1 MLWYWKVVQKNLRAS
16 LRLLRH
22 VINEISQSN
31 KMYIYIYIHTHRPP
45 TPTNTHTEKQQ
56 GPNRSR
62 DITLQTKVCTVKA
75 LVFLVVMY
83 GSESWTIKKAES
95 VTLSVMSN
103 SLWPMDWS
111 RPGSYVHVILQARIL
126 GWVAIPFSRGSSWHR
141 DQSQVSCIAGRFFTV
156 WATSRL
162 F

>member
-1 MLWYWKVVQKNLRAS
+1 MRFPRVTKCIYT
-16 LRLLRH
+16 
-22 VINEISQSN
+22 
-31 KMYIYIYIHTHRPP
+31 YIY
-45 TPTNTHTEKQQ
+45 THTEKQQ

-103 SLWPMDWS
+103 SL
-111 RPGSYVHVILQARIL
+111 
-126 GWVAIPFSRGSSWHR
+126 
-141 DQSQVSCIAGRFFTV
+141 
-156 WATSRL
+156 
-162 F
+162 